1 MPAGTNSG
9 IDKKD
14 TFEMIN
20 ALDGNAFW
28 NAESIESLIFNSYVG
43 GACVVE
49 LTEKHCEIIRAN
61 EKFQKELNTKHSVH
75 ELLKIDLFSLMS
87 DAEIYRFQ
95 NEVYNSKQKGS
106 EMRGEMRVLMQD
118 SHSHEEYLRYSGR
131 VIAQSSTCDVIYLL
145 LLLK

>member
-1 MPAGTNSG
+1 
-9 IDKKD
+9 
-14 TFEMIN
+14 MIN

-75 ELLKIDLFSLMS
+75 ELLKIDLFLLCQMRKSTG
-87 DAEIYRFQ
+87 
-95 NEVYNSKQKGS
+95 SKTKCTTAS
-106 EMRGEMRVLMQD
+106 RRARKCVE
-118 SHSHEEYLRYSGR
+118 
-131 VIAQSSTCDVIYLL
+131 
-145 LLLK
+145 K

>member
-1 MPAGTNSG
+1 MDMRFLSGEDSTGRGGNIIESIVRMSKWIGMQVIAEGVETQEQADFLCSIGCPFIQGYLYAKPMPVQDYECLLEQNSG
-9 IDKKD
+9 IHKKN

-49 LTEKHCEIIRAN
+49 LTEKQCEIIRAN

-75 ELLKIDLFSLMS
+75 E
-87 DAEIYRFQ
+87 Q
-95 NEVYNSKQKGS
+95 
-106 EMRGEMRVLMQD
+106 
-118 SHSHEEYLRYSGR
+118 
-131 VIAQSSTCDVIYLL
+131 
-145 LLLK
+145 